1 MLEKEFLAER
11 LSLCTPSSVWRSQ
24 KREAFVAH
32 SVLRGLLLIPY
43 FRQTEST
50 PTSKSRQSESRA
62 FVVLRYMSGEQGA
75 PP

>member
-43 FRQTEST
+43 FQANRVHAHFEV
-50 PTSKSRQSESRA
+50 TSIR
-62 FVVLRYMSGEQGA
+62 V
-75 PP
+75 